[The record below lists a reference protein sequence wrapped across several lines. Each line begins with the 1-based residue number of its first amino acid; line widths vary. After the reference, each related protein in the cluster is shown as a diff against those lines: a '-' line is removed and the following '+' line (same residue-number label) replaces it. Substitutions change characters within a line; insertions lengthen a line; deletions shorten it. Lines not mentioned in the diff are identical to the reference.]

1 VSTVWV
7 PNASFLSEVVG
18 FQGFLIGVAVPIS
31 LQVISWIADRYKD
44 QEIAKLFIRE
54 PLYRLQFVLILPHI
68 VFCILARFQNTTN
81 LILLWILFGWFILN
95 LITFYLFVRRVA
107 LYITDAD
114 QILLRKLEKY
124 VTELF
129 QP

>member
-1 VSTVWV
+1 MNVGWV
-7 PNASFLSEVVG
+7 PNSSFLSEVVG

-44 QEIAKLFIRE
+44 QEIAKLFVHE
-54 PLYRLQFVLILPHI
+54 PLFRLQFILILPHS
-68 VFCILARFQNTTN
+68 VVCILVRFQNITN
-81 LILLWILFGWFILN
+81 IVLLWFLFGWFILN
-95 LITFYLFVRRVA
+95 LITFYLFVMRIA

-129 QP
+129 QS

>member
-1 VSTVWV
+1 MGLHI
-7 PNASFLSEVVG
+7 PNLGFLSDMVG

-54 PLYRLQFVLILPHI
+54 PLYRMQFVLIIPHI
-68 VFCILARFQNTTN
+68 ACSILIRY
-81 LILLWILFGWFILN
+81 LDISSSPLLWGMFFWFIVN
-95 LITFYLFVRRVA
+95 LVTFYLFVRRVA

-114 QILLRKLEKY
+114 QILLQKLEKY
-124 VTELF
+124 VSDLF
-129 QP
+129 ES

>member
-1 VSTVWV
+1 M
-7 PNASFLSEVVG
+7 PNLQFLSDMVG

-54 PLYRLQFVLILPHI
+54 PLYKLQFILIIPHI
-68 VFCILARFQNTTN
+68 GCCIIFRFVNVTS
-81 LILLWILFGWFILN
+81 IPLLGFMLGWFTLN
-95 LITFYLFVRRVA
+95 LITFSLFVRRVA

-114 QILLRKLEKY
+114 QILLKKLEKY
-124 VTELF
+124 VSDLF
-129 QP
+129 EN

>member
-1 VSTVWV
+1 MNFS
-7 PNASFLSEVVG
+7 PNLGFLSDMVG

-54 PLYRLQFVLILPHI
+54 PLYKLQFVLIIPHI
-68 VFCILARFQNTTN
+68 ACCIFLRYLNMSI
-81 LILLWILFGWFILN
+81 LPLLWLMFAWFVLN
-95 LITFYLFVRRVA
+95 LCTFYLFVRRVA

-124 VTELF
+124 VTDLF
-129 QP
+129 ES